1 MSASIAAAK
10 KSEAV
15 KTSPTAT
22 KTSFTAAK
30 KVSNNNKLS
39 KSDETKE
46 LKPIKSED
54 ISISDINTK
63 HSDCLFNN
71 IDNYD
76 ITSTKEETDLNMI
89 EVQNEID
96 IKCPGIVSENIFDVK
111 LL

>member
-22 KTSFTAAK
+22 KTSFKAAK

-54 ISISDINTK
+54 ISISDMNTK
-63 HSDCLFNN
+63 HSGCLFDN
-71 IDNYD
+71 IDNFD
-76 ITSTKEETDLNMI
+76 ITSTKEETDLDMI
-89 EVQNEID
+89 EAQNEID
-96 IKCPGIVSENIFDVK
+96 IKCPGIVSEKKF
-111 LL
+111 